1 MNSYKS
7 LIAWQKASEL
17 CLATL
22 ETVDEAWQPRAAKLF
37 EQLRGAVISADVNI
51 VEGYALNTVPLFRR
65 HLRIAIGSAA
75 EAERL
80 LEIAA
85 KRGYL
90 APAKVEPLRQ
100 MADGTIR
107 ALFGLVRSPRLRR
120 KQAL

>member
-100 MADGTIR
+100 MTDGTSR